1 MPAARLGSSPVD
13 VERFD
18 ILGIDAAGRANF
30 VAHVGLSANAL
41 AQFNAG
47 AAAELIHMQPPL
59 ARGPSPIAPQTWATA
74 TLTIDEEHR
83 IDLFVD
89 ERIEEHRAN
98 HVRRFSQYV
107 IRPHA
112 VAHREADGTVVF
124 WLYNC
129 AGFVVEAYRS
139 AGLNFVETDEAIL
152 PKVTKAAILAAYPDA
167 IRFQRR
173 WDALG
178 ISNDGPWPVLMPGY
192 VLHALARSI
201 ADIRRQ
207 PYIPRPGDEAFP

>member
-18 ILGIDAAGRANF
+18 IFGIDAAGGANF
-30 VAHVGLSANAL
+30 VAHVGLSANAY

-47 AAAELIHMQPPL
+47 NEAELIHMQPPL
-59 ARGPSPIAPQTWATA
+59 ARGPSLIAPETWATA
-74 TLTIDEEHR
+74 LLTIDEERR
-83 IDLFVD
+83 IDLFID

-112 VAHREADGTVVF
+112 VAHREADGTAVF

-139 AGLNFVETDEAIL
+139 AGLNFIETDETIL
-152 PKVTKAAILAAYPDA
+152 PSVTKEAILAAYPDA

-178 ISNDGPWPVLMPGY
+178 IPGDGPWPVLMPGY
-192 VLHALARSI
+192 LVHALARSTE
-201 ADIRRQ
+201 DIRRQ
-207 PYIPRPGDEAFP
+207 PYIPRSGDEAFP